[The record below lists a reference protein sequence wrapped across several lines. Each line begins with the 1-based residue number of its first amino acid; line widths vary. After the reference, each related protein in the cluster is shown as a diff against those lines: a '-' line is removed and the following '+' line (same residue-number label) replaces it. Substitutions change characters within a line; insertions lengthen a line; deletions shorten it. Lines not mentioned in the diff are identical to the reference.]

1 MYPLERERKSVKL
14 VKHIYGMI
22 WGKKTSDYH
31 AIQVNNTHEKE
42 MTSNLI
48 CSTNRKPQ
56 TKLRPIKLL

>member
-31 AIQVNNTHEKE
+31 AIQVNTHEKE